1 MADEYINKTELLF
14 EMATSLIP
22 QSMDITRGYAIAKD
36 LIRKAPVADVAP
48 VIHGRWLDTDSLDA
62 HYTPI
67 YKCSQCWKDVA
78 DHYIKEHRY
87 CLHCGA
93 YMDGGNSNE

>member
-1 MADEYINKTELLF
+1 MADEYIKRD
-14 EMATSLIP
+14 A
-22 QSMDITRGYAIAKD
+22 AIAALED
-36 LIRKAPVADVAP
+36 LHEDGELDYLGVFDAIKCTSAADVAP

-78 DHYIKEHRY
+78 DHYIKEHKF

-93 YMDGGNSNE
+93 RMDGGNKNGIV